1 MKANRFLKDRGTGG
15 KLWVPLILLLLSAG
29 VSLFWIISVFQHQGP
44 LTRSSF
50 GMTDR
55 LLIGVA
61 LILGLLGSRQLNSSM
76 ARSVG
81 SFRRHLI
88 GLSLPGLI
96 LGLGKIF
103 AVACFFG
110 VHGDLPS
117 EYYVLIGYIVTLEII
132 TGVTLYRAGE
142 PFLGEVREVTVA
154 PSFHTGVDMLSDLIH
169 QAEVKEELELI
180 ARICR
185 ERIPRICRML
195 ERRIPGAVERLVRSA
210 PKFLLDTIRKP
221 LPATPVRVRV
231 HRLRCEFCSPE
242 IVARYALALIF
253 WASGSTATFVAT
265 CEGIVQTEFRMLR
278 DKQLALWLAKA
289 LSAGLLGM
297 VSPTDESRLAFR
309 STVDLLEK
317 ATAASPDDRDL
328 SWALLRSQTDR
339 SLRSMG
345 YDPLWN

>member
-29 VSLFWIISVFQHQGP
+29 VSHFWSISVFQHQGP

-61 LILGLLGSRQLNSSM
+61 VLLGLLGSRQLNSSM

-96 LGLGKIF
+96 LGLVMIF
-103 AVACFFG
+103 AVASFG

-117 EYYVLIGYIVTLEII
+117 EYYLLIGYLVTLGII
-132 TGVTLYRAGE
+132 TGVTFYRAGE

-154 PSFHTGVDMLSDLIH
+154 PSFHTGVDILPPPSALSDLIH
-169 QAEVKEELELI
+169 QPDVEEELE
-180 ARICR
+180 RIS
-185 ERIPRICRML
+185 RICRML
-195 ERRIPGAVERLVRSA
+195 DRRSPGAVQLLVRSA
-210 PKFLLDTIRKP
+210 PSVLLDTLRKP

-242 IVARYALALIF
+242 IVARHALTLIF

-289 LSAGLLGM
+289 LSSGLLGM

-309 STVDLLEK
+309 WTVDLLEK
-317 ATAASPDDRDL
+317 ATAVSPDDRDL
-328 SWALLRSQTDR
+328 SWALLRRQTDR